1 MKLKARHTELPAWLY
16 NAEKQLMPNARNKPN
31 ASGSRAANTTP
42 DTAASTDSDAI
53 SSSDPQNFVTL
64 LSKLENVVQT
74 MEDGQL
80 DLEQSLQQYSAGVT
94 LAQQCQRQLK
104 QAELQV
110 AILQNNPDGQGQ
122 TDQSNEQLQAYNPTT
137 NAELSQVASKSKP
150 EDTD

>member
-1 MKLKARHTELPAWLY
+1 MKPKARHTELPAWLY
-16 NAEKQLMPNARNKPN
+16 NPEKQLMPNARNKPN
-31 ASGSRAANTTP
+31 ASGSRAANTTS

-53 SSSDPQNFVTL
+53 SNSDPQNFVTL

-80 DLEQSLQQYSAGVT
+80 DLEQSLQQYSAGVA

-122 TDQSNEQLQAYNPTT
+122 NDQSNEQLQAYNPTT
-137 NAELSQVASKSKP
+137 NTELSQVASKNKP